1 MSFLTDSVTRI
12 AELET
17 LNLIEIDRPVLSF
30 DTQKKQLIYTFI
42 GRTLENKEY
51 IIELR
56 ISITDL
62 YRLERIIVYTP
73 QEKAQLP
80 IIIGPLSITTFAGD
94 EFSMPVITN
103 NKGCEIIE
111 TVEPVTECYESF
123 SSSSL
128 YLEMLDKLKAA
139 KDKGCF

>member
-56 ISITDL
+56 ISVTDL

-103 NKGCEIIE
+103 NKDCEIIE
-111 TVEPVTECYESF
+111 TIEPVTECYESF